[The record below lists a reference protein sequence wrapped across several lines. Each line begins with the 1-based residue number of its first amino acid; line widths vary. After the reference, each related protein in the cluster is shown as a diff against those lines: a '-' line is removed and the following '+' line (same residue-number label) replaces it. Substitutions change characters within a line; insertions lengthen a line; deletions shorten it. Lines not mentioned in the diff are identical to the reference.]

1 MEHIENLTRITM
13 RTFYV
18 EVDTNDGDL
27 IGYLVN
33 VSDEDVERWSP
44 LIEKIRAFEPYRV
57 NHFGVTR
64 VHRHNFP
71 LHECRRAEWGEKDPC
86 EMYNITDEEL
96 EDFLFAFRIRGGE
109 NGFHTITQIV
119 EVKMLNRL
127 V

>member
-1 MEHIENLTRITM
+1 M

-27 IGYLVN
+27 LGNLVD
-33 VSDEDVERWSP
+33 VSDEDVDRWAS
-44 LIEKIRAFEPYRV
+44 LIEKIQAFEPYRV
-57 NHFGVTR
+57 IHFGVTQ

-71 LHECRRAEWGEKDPC
+71 LHECRRADLGEKDPC
-86 EMYNITDEEL
+86 EIYNISDEEL

-109 NGFHTITQIV
+109 YGLHTITKIV
-119 EVKMLNRL
+119 EVKLINRL